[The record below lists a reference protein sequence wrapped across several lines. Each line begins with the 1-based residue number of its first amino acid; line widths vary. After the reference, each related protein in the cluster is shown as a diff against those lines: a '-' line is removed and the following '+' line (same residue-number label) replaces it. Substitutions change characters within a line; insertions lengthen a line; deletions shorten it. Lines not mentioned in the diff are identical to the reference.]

1 MQSALADIFLLHLVA
16 SSQAS
21 FLIGENLNFL
31 RLKKEPPAMQD
42 SPFCAVADNSIPQVF
57 MLPQFLHD
65 IFA

>member
-1 MQSALADIFLLHLVA
+1 
-16 SSQAS
+16 
-21 FLIGENLNFL
+21 
-31 RLKKEPPAMQD
+31 MQD